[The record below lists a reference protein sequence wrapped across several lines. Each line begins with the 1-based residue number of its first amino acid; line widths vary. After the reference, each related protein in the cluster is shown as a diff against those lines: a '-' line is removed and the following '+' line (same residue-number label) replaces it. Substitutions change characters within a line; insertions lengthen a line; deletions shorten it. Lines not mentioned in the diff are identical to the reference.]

1 MPTVLDRVRRTVQR
15 NALMRRGERVLVALS
30 GGPDSV
36 ALLHLLLDLQRDGD
50 VAVAGV
56 AHFNHQ
62 LRGLEADG
70 DEAFCRELAATLALP
85 IEVGREDVRQ
95 AARAAGRSIEDMA
108 RQLRYQ
114 FLHSAADRV
123 GADVIAVGHTRDDQA
138 ETFLLRLVRGAGS
151 RGLAGIHPRAGRV
164 IRPLIEISRTELR
177 DDSRRRGLVWREDA
191 SNGDVTIPRNRVRHE
206 LVPYLEREFSPGITH
221 VLAREAA
228 LARVDDDRLQA
239 EAIDLARTIVLSTTD
254 GKTEIDAV
262 ALRSLHPALASRVAF
277 QALASRGHGRFVG
290 FDHVDEVLRL
300 AEAPDGTS
308 VDLPGQRA
316 TRRGDAIVLGP
327 PGPRAGRADRR
338 PSNSFRFP
346 LSIPGEVT
354 LDKQG
359 WAVSADLAD
368 SVDRPGGLGPA
379 RGLEVAIAA
388 DPVSLP
394 LAIRSRRL
402 GDRFRPL
409 GMEHRKKLQDF
420 LVDRKIPREIRDS
433 LPLVVDGEDRIVWV
447 VGESVAEDF
456 RVTGASRGVLLLK
469 ARRLGG
475 PG

>member
-1 MPTVLDRVRRTVQR
+1 MTLSDRVRRTIR
-15 NALMRRGERVLVALS
+15 KHALMRAGDRVLVALS

-36 ALLHLLLDLQRDGD
+36 GLLHVLLDLQGDGD
-50 VAVAGV
+50 LIVAGV
-56 AHFNHQ
+56 AHFHHQ
-62 LRGLEADG
+62 LRGADADG
-70 DEAFCRELAATLALP
+70 DEAFCRELAATLGLS

-95 AARAAGRSIEDMA
+95 AARDAGRSIEDVA
-108 RQLRYQ
+108 RQLRYA
-114 FLHSAADRV
+114 FLHSAAHRV
-123 GADVIAVGHTRDDQA
+123 RADVIAVGHTRDDQA
-138 ETFLLRLVRGAGS
+138 ETFLLRLMRGAGS
-151 RGLAGIHPRAGRV
+151 RGLSGIRPRAGRIV
-164 IRPLIEISRTELR
+164 RPLIEISRAELR
-177 DDSRRRGLVWREDA
+177 EDSRQRELVWREDP
-191 SNGDVTIPRNRVRHE
+191 SNRDVTIPRNRVRHG
-206 LVPYLEREFSPGITH
+206 LIPYLEREFNPGITH
-221 VLAREAA
+221 VLAREAS
-228 LARVDDDRLQA
+228 LARADEDRLQE
-239 EAIDLARTIVLSTTD
+239 EAIDLASTIVLSNTD

-262 ALRSLHPALASRVAF
+262 ALRSLHPALSSRVAF
-277 QALASRGHGRFVG
+277 HALTSRLQGRFVG
-290 FDHVDEVLRL
+290 FDHVDEILRL
-300 AEAPDGTS
+300 ADAADGTS

-316 TRRGDAIVLGP
+316 TRRGGVIILGP
-327 PGPRAGRADRR
+327 PVRRGRGGDPS

-359 WAVSADLAD
+359 WAVSAHRAD
-368 SVDRPGGLGPA
+368 SVKASGGFGPA
-379 RGLEVAIAA
+379 RGLEVAVAA

-433 LPLVVDGEDRIVWV
+433 LPLVVDGDDRIVWV

-469 ARRLGG
+469 ARRLVGG